1 MCRWIWIFRRTQP
14 HKPVPCTYIISI
26 KQKGAVRSFALLR
39 ESLRRM
45 AIALET
51 YLNFEALDRAAQ
63 ALSVRSLA
71 QEPMA
76 LHTTF
81 KIGGPADRLLFP
93 ETEEQLAG
101 LLQAV
106 KESGLP
112 WLALGNG
119 SNLLVS
125 DLGIR
130 GAVLC
135 LSGSFKKVELLPDG
149 RTLRAG
155 AGASLATACAFARD
169 RGLSGLEFAWGI
181 PGSVGGA
188 AYMNAGAYGG
198 EMKDVLKKA
207 FHISDSGEPGSA
219 AGEALGLSYRKSRY
233 TGGTDIVTSV
243 ELALAPGD
251 ATQVAARMEELMARR
266 KEKQP
271 YDQPSAGSVFKRPEN
286 GFAAALIDQCGLKG
300 RRVGGA
306 RVSEK
311 HAGFIV
317 NAGGATCRDVL
328 ELIEIIRETVKQRT
342 GTLLECEVRVLGEGM
357 G

>member
-1 MCRWIWIFRRTQP
+1 M
-14 HKPVPCTYIISI
+14 K
-26 KQKGAVRSFALLR
+26 
-39 ESLRRM
+39 
-45 AIALET
+45 T
-51 YLNFEALDRAAQ
+51 YLNFEALDRAVQ

-101 LLQAV
+101 LLRVMA
-106 KESGLP
+106 ENGLP
-112 WLALGNG
+112 WLVLGNG

-130 GAVLC
+130 GCVLC
-135 LSGSFKKVELLPDG
+135 LSGGFKKISLLPDG

-155 AGASLATACAFARD
+155 AGASLATVCAFARD
-169 RGLSGLEFAWGI
+169 RALSGLEFAWGI
-181 PGSVGGA
+181 PGSAGGA

-198 EMKDVLKKA
+198 EMKDVLGKA
-207 FHISDSGEPGSA
+207 FHVSAGGGRGSA
-219 AGEALGLSYRKSRY
+219 AGAELGLGYRKSRY
-233 TGGTDIVTSV
+233 TGGSDIITGV
-243 ELALAPGD
+243 ELALSPGD
-251 ATQVAARMEELMARR
+251 PSQIAARMEDLMARR

-286 GFAAALIDQCGLKG
+286 GFAAAMIDQCGLKG

-306 RVSEK
+306 QVSEK

-317 NAGGATCRDVL
+317 NTGGATCRDVL
-328 ELIEIIRETVKQRT
+328 ELIGIIRETVRART
-342 GTLLECEVRVLGEGM
+342 GTLLECEVRLLGEGM
-357 G
+357 D

>member
-1 MCRWIWIFRRTQP
+1 
-14 HKPVPCTYIISI
+14 
-26 KQKGAVRSFALLR
+26 
-39 ESLRRM
+39 
-45 AIALET
+45 
-51 YLNFEALDRAAQ
+51 
-63 ALSVRSLA
+63 
-71 QEPMA
+71 
-76 LHTTF
+76 
-81 KIGGPADRLLFP
+81 
-93 ETEEQLAG
+93 
-101 LLQAV
+101 
-106 KESGLP
+106 
-112 WLALGNG
+112 
-119 SNLLVS
+119 
-125 DLGIR
+125 
-130 GAVLC
+130 
-135 LSGSFKKVELLPDG
+135 
-149 RTLRAG
+149 
-155 AGASLATACAFARD
+155 
-169 RGLSGLEFAWGI
+169 
-181 PGSVGGA
+181 
-188 AYMNAGAYGG
+188 MNAGAYGG

-219 AGEALGLSYRKSRY
+219 AGEALGLGYRKSRY

-251 ATQVAARMEELMARR
+251 AAQIAARMEELMARR

-286 GFAAALIDQCGLKG
+286 SFAAALIDQCGLKG

>member
-1 MCRWIWIFRRTQP
+1 M
-14 HKPVPCTYIISI
+14 
-26 KQKGAVRSFALLR
+26 R

-45 AIALET
+45 ATALET
-51 YLNFEALDRAAQ
+51 YLNFEGLDRAAQ
-63 ALSVRSLA
+63 VLSVRSLA

-101 LLQAV
+101 LLRAV

-169 RGLSGLEFAWGI
+169 RALSGLEFAWGI

-207 FHISDSGEPGSA
+207 FHISASGEPLLPEKPLYRRDRHCHQRG
-219 AGEALGLSYRKSRY
+219 AGPCSGRRHPGCRQN
-233 TGGTDIVTSV
+233 GGTDGP
-243 ELALAPGD
+243 AQG
-251 ATQVAARMEELMARR
+251 
-266 KEKQP
+266 K
-271 YDQPSAGSVFKRPEN
+271 
-286 GFAAALIDQCGLKG
+286 AAL
-300 RRVGGA
+300 
-306 RVSEK
+306 
-311 HAGFIV
+311 
-317 NAGGATCRDVL
+317 
-328 ELIEIIRETVKQRT
+328 
-342 GTLLECEVRVLGEGM
+342 
-357 G
+357 